1 VISHP
6 IGSNSRQLLTRLLA
20 APSFAASLFLALLL
34 ACVACASAR
43 AAPAPEPHIGREIG
57 AARLAGQGTFRWFGI
72 AVYEAQLWVGPRGYL
87 ASAPEAAP
95 FVLDLHYARAL
106 EGEKIAEASFDQLEK
121 IKAGTS
127 EQRAAWLLKMR
138 AIFPDVKQGS
148 RLSGVYLPGSGAR
161 FYLDGKM
168 LGEVQD
174 AAFGRA
180 FFSIWLAPASTAG
193 SLRLALLQDAAPLP

>member
-1 VISHP
+1 MP
-6 IGSNSRQLLTRLLA
+6 SNGRQLLTWLLA
-20 APSFAASLFLALLL
+20 APLFAAALFLA
-34 ACVACASAR
+34 CASVR
-43 AAPAPEPHIGREIG
+43 AAPVPQAHIESEIG

-72 AVYEAQLWVGPRGYL
+72 AVYDAQLWVGARGYL

-95 FVLDLHYARAL
+95 FALDLQYARAI
-106 EGEKIAEASFDQLEK
+106 EGQKIAEASFEQLEK

-127 EQRAAWLLKMR
+127 AQRAAWLLKMR

-148 RLSGVYLPGSGAR
+148 RLTGVYLPGSGAR

-174 AAFGRA
+174 AAFARA
-180 FFSIWLAPASTAG
+180 FFAIWLDPASTVD